1 MRGLAATAA
10 AALIAFPLFADTVVP
25 ARTIRP
31 NQIIT
36 EMDVTFAAGDLSA
49 GFARLS
55 DVIGQEARVALYA
68 GRPILAGDIG
78 PPAVITRNQIVILNY
93 SAGGI
98 RISTE
103 GRALERGAIGDRIR
117 VMNLGSRATLFGQI
131 LGDGT
136 IMVRN

>member
-1 MRGLAATAA
+1 MRAFSIVSAA
-10 AALIAFPLFADTVVP
+10 AFAFPVFADTVVSS
-25 ARTIRP
+25 RTIRP

-36 EMDVTFAAGDLSA
+36 EMDVTFAAGDLVT

-68 GRPILAGDIG
+68 GRPILIGDIG
-78 PPAVITRNQIVILNY
+78 PPAVITRNQIVGLRYRAN
-93 SAGGI
+93 GI
-98 RISTE
+98 NISTE

-131 LGDGT
+131 LDDGT
-136 IMVRN
+136 IEVRN

>member
-1 MRGLAATAA
+1 MKMIGCIS
-10 AALIAFPLFADTVVP
+10 AALIAFPVFADTVVP

-31 NQIIT
+31 HQIIT
-36 EMDVTFAAGDLSA
+36 EMDVTFAAGNLTS

-68 GRPILAGDIG
+68 GRPILVGDIG
-78 PPAVITRNQIVILNY
+78 PPAVIDRNQIVALRYN
-93 SAGGI
+93 ANGI
-98 RISTE
+98 SIATE

-131 LGDGT
+131 LNDGT
-136 IMVRN
+136 IQVRN